1 MAINKDVEDSLNEA
15 QGHLRNALFKA
26 AKNERPSTLKQ
37 LTDVIQSIDTLI
49 MTDSILD
56 RLEGMK
62 NDRDDTQRFGF

>member
-1 MAINKDVEDSLNEA
+1 MAINKDVEESLNEA

-37 LTDVIQSIDTLI
+37 LTEVIHSIDTLI

-56 RLEGMK
+56 KLESMK
-62 NDRDDTQRFGF
+62 DDRDDTQRFGF

>member
-37 LTDVIQSIDTLI
+37 LTDVIHSIDTLI

-62 NDRDDTQRFGF
+62 NDSDDTQRFGF

>member
-37 LTDVIQSIDTLI
+37 LTDVIHSIDTLI

-62 NDRDDTQRFGF
+62 NDGDDTQRFGF